1 MKNLQMK
8 ILLILL
14 MLVSNL
20 TFGQTDETFK
30 ENLNKDF
37 IEYNDLILN
46 QEFEKSMDYMLPE
59 FFEIIP
65 KNQMIL
71 LMQQIYNNPDL
82 EFQADKPKDIVY
94 GELNKIEERYYS
106 EITYSYDIKM
116 KFKNLEESE
125 DEEQND
131 LNKNLLKLTL
141 EKTFGSGN
149 VIFNQETEFYEI
161 HSIKNAFGVSQ
172 NGMTDWKFVVIEP
185 KQKFI
190 LEKILPKELTEKI

>member
-116 KFKNLEESE
+116 KFNNLEESE

-131 LNKNLLKLTL
+131 LKKNLLKLTL

>member
-8 ILLILL
+8 VLLILL

-116 KFKNLEESE
+116 KFNNLEESE

>member
-37 IEYNDLILN
+37 IEYNDFILN

-131 LNKNLLKLTL
+131 LKKNLLKLTL